1 MNLCELFPLTL
12 KQWLLTPPTP
22 HPYTESLNKLIIL
35 ENTAKC
41 VYILLS
47 KDPLHVDRK
56 YHYPL
61 GGYSIKPTR
70 KAVMSP
76 SNSRE
81 VYKIP

>member
-12 KQWLLTPPTP
+12 KQWLLTPPKP
-22 HPYTESLNKLIIL
+22 HPYTESLNKLIL

-41 VYILLS
+41 VYILQS
-47 KDPLHVDRK
+47 KDPLYVDRK